1 MQTMNGPKRSF
12 SEGEIVAGNYRILA
26 EAGSGGMGVV
36 YRALDLRLN
45 RTVALKF
52 LPPELNAGDKDK
64 ERFLREARTASSL
77 DHPNI
82 GVIHG
87 VEATPDGSTFIVM
100 AFYEGS
106 TLAQHMQKGPIP
118 VHQAIGIVSQV
129 ATGLAE
135 AHTRGIVH
143 RDIKPSNVILTASGL
158 AKIVDFGLARVVSEQ
173 TASQTG
179 TGITGTFRYM
189 SPEQAM
195 GRRIDRR
202 SDIWSL
208 GVVFAEMLNRH
219 SPFPAETIPAM
230 ILAILNSPPVGI
242 ENVHPALQPV
252 LYRALAKEADR
263 RYDTCTDFLADLD
276 AASAQIPPDSESG
289 SGQGTRSFPS
299 PFYKS
304 GALSAQARR
313 AVADASR
320 STWQPSQQSV
330 FPWRKWLLYTLA
342 PLSLIALFV
351 ALVPPL
357 RHRVTGLF
365 ATQPQERHIAVLP
378 FDIIGTNPETTA
390 LADGL
395 MDSLAG
401 RLSNLNVDNQ
411 SLWVVPNSEVRHL
424 NVTDPSDALKQL
436 GANLVVKG
444 SVQRD
449 GNDIHLSVNL
459 IDTKQMRQIGSAELE
474 DPAGDLST
482 LENEAV
488 ARLAQL
494 MDISVTAG
502 MLHDTGGSLNPAA
515 YEDYL
520 TALGY
525 MQRTDKPDNLNL
537 AIAALQKSIQ
547 TDPRFALGY
556 AQLGEAYR
564 EKYQQEQDPHW
575 LTEAQA
581 VCQKAAEIDSSIP
594 AIYVTLARIHDAL
607 GKHDLALQEFQ
618 HALALNPHDAAAL
631 IGLAV
636 SYESSGRVADAEK
649 IFQKAAVMRPNNWE
663 GYNELGAFYDRQ
675 GKYPQAIAAFKQ
687 ALQITPDNSRLYYNM
702 AAAYLDA
709 GDKQSQALAEQAIK
723 KSISINPSYPA
734 YANLG
739 LLYLEEK
746 RYAESAAATEQALH
760 LNGNDYMVW
769 NNLLLAEIGAK
780 EPQKAQAARQKSEQL
795 AEQLVALKPQDALA
809 QSTLAILYAS
819 DKRKDKAIS
828 KIQTSLALAPEDPNV
843 LSNVGEAY
851 EMMGNRLEAIQYE
864 TLAVRKGYALQS
876 VESDPDLQALVAD
889 PRFKPPGK

>member
-1 MQTMNGPKRSF
+1 MNGPKRSF

-36 YRALDLRLN
+36 YRAIDLRLN

-52 LPPELNAGDKDK
+52 LPPELVAGDKDK

-87 VEATPDGSTFIVM
+87 IEEPSEGVTFIVM
-100 AFYEGS
+100 AYYEGL
-106 TLAQHMQKGPIP
+106 TLAQRIQQGPLG
-118 VHQAIGIVSQV
+118 VHYAISIAAQV

-135 AHTRGIVH
+135 AHSRGIVH
-143 RDIKPSNVILTASGL
+143 RDIKPSNVILTSSGL
-158 AKIVDFGLARVVSEQ
+158 AKIVDFGLARIVSEHS
-173 TASQTG
+173 ASKTS

-189 SPEQAM
+189 SPEQSM
-195 GRRIDRR
+195 GERVDRR

-230 ILAILNSPPVGI
+230 LLAILNEPPVGI
-242 ENVHPALQPV
+242 ESVHPALQPV
-252 LYRALAKEADR
+252 LYRALAKEPDR
-263 RYDTCTDFLADLD
+263 RYNSCDEFLADLD
-276 AASAQIPPDSESG
+276 KAAQQIPPDPETGSEDAARTS
-289 SGQGTRSFPS
+289 P

-304 GALSAQARR
+304 SPMSAHTRR
-313 AVADASR
+313 AMADASR
-320 STWQPSQQSV
+320 STWQPGRRGV
-330 FPWRKWLLYTLA
+330 FAWRDVLLYVLAAFSLVLVLIASIA
-342 PLSLIALFV
+342 PLRQRVLNLFST
-351 ALVPPL
+351 APP
-357 RHRVTGLF
+357 
-365 ATQPQERHIAVLP
+365 ERHIAVLP
-378 FDIIGTNPETTA
+378 FDIIGSNPETTA

-401 RLSNLNVDNQ
+401 RLSNLNVGNQ

-424 NVTDPSDALKQL
+424 NVTDPADALRQL
-436 GANLVVKG
+436 GANFVVKG

-449 GNDIHLSVNL
+449 GSDIHLTVNL
-459 IDTKQMRQIGSAELE
+459 IDTKQMRQIGSADVE

-488 ARLAQL
+488 ARLARL
-494 MDISVTAG
+494 MDISVTSD
-502 MLHDTGGSLNPAA
+502 MLRTTGGSLNPAA

-525 MQRTDKPDNLNL
+525 MQRADKPDNLNL
-537 AIAALQKSIQ
+537 AVTTLKKSIQ

-564 EKYQQEQDPHW
+564 RKYELDQNAQW
-575 LTEAQA
+575 LTEALA
-581 VCQKAAEIDSSIP
+581 VCQKAVELDSQVPSV
-594 AIYVTLARIHDAL
+594 YVTLAGIHDAL

-618 HALALNPHDAAAL
+618 HALAIDPRDAAAL
-631 IGLAV
+631 IGLAR
-636 SYESSGRVADAEK
+636 SYEGSGRVDDAEK
-649 IFQKAAVMRPNNWE
+649 IFQKAAVLRPNNWD

-687 ALQITPDNSRLYYNM
+687 ALSITPDNSELYYNM
-702 AAAYLDA
+702 GATYIDQ
-709 GDKQSQALAEQAIK
+709 GDKESQALGEQALK
-723 KSISINPSYPA
+723 KSIAIEPSYVA

-739 LLYLEEK
+739 MLYLAE
-746 RYAESAAATEQALH
+746 RRFAESAAASEQALQ
-760 LNGNDYMVW
+760 LNSDYYIVW
-769 NNLLLAEIGAK
+769 NNLYLAEQGAK
-780 EPQKAQAARQKSEQL
+780 QFDKAKAALEKTEQL
-795 AEQLVALKPQDALA
+795 AEQRVALRPQDALA

-819 DKRKDKAIS
+819 DKQKAKATS
-828 KIQTSLALAPEDPNV
+828 KIQTSLALAPNDPNV

-851 EMMGNRLEAIQYE
+851 EMMGNRLDAIKYEAQ
-864 TLAVRKGYALQS
+864 AVHKGYALQS
-876 VESDPDLQALVAD
+876 VEGDPNLQAIAAD
-889 PRFKPPGK
+889 PRFKKLVK

>member
-1 MQTMNGPKRSF
+1 MNGPKRSF
-12 SEGEIVAGNYRILA
+12 SEGEIIAGNYRILA

-52 LPPELNAGDKDK
+52 LPPELAAGDKEK

-87 VEATPDGSTFIVM
+87 VEETADGSTFIVM

-106 TLAQHMQKGPIP
+106 TLAQRMQQGSIL

-135 AHTRGIVH
+135 AHSRGIVH

-158 AKIVDFGLARVVSEQ
+158 AKIVDFGLARVVSEH

-189 SPEQAM
+189 SPEQAI
-195 GRRIDRR
+195 GKRIDRR

-230 ILAILNSPPVGI
+230 ILAILNNPPVGI
-242 ENVHPALQPV
+242 EAVHPALQPV
-252 LYRALAKEADR
+252 LYRALAKEAER
-263 RYDTCTDFLADLD
+263 RYDTCTDFLADLE
-276 AASAQIPPDSESG
+276 AAAAQIPPDPEPG
-289 SGQGTRSFPS
+289 SAGDARSFSTPL
-299 PFYKS
+299 YKS
-304 GALSAQARR
+304 GPLSAQGRR
-313 AVADASR
+313 AMADASR
-320 STWQPSQQSV
+320 STWKPGRQNT
-330 FPWRKWLLYTLA
+330 FAWRKWLLYALV
-342 PLSLIALFV
+342 PLCLLLLFV

-357 RHRVTGLF
+357 RHRALGLF
-365 ATQPQERHIAVLP
+365 SVKPQERHIAVLP
-378 FDIIGTNPETTA
+378 FDIVGSNPETTA
-390 LADGL
+390 VADGL

-444 SVQRD
+444 TMQRD
-449 GNDIHLSVNL
+449 GNDIHLTVNL
-459 IDTKQMRQIGSAELE
+459 IDTIQMRQIGSAELE

-525 MQRTDKPDNLNL
+525 MQRADKPDNLNL
-537 AIAALQKSIQ
+537 AITTLKKSIQ

-564 EKYQQEQDPHW
+564 RKYQMDQNLQW

-581 VCQKAAEIDSSIP
+581 LCQKAVELDSQVP
-594 AIYVTLARIHDAL
+594 AVYVTLARIHDAL

-618 HALALNPHDAAAL
+618 HALALDPKDASAL
-631 IGLAV
+631 IGLAS
-636 SYESSGRVADAEK
+636 SYETSGRVADAEK
-649 IFQKAAVMRPNNWE
+649 TFQKAAVMRPNNWD
-663 GYNELGAFYDRQ
+663 GYNALGAFYDRQ
-675 GKYPQAIAAFKQ
+675 SKYPQAIAAFKQ
-687 ALQITPDNSRLYYNM
+687 ALAITPDNSELYYNM

-709 GDKQSQALAEQAIK
+709 GDKQSLVLGEEALK
-723 KSISINPSYPA
+723 KSIALEPSYVA

-739 LLYLEEK
+739 LLYMEEK
-746 RYAESAAATEQALH
+746 RYSESVAATQQALR
-760 LNGNDYMVW
+760 LNGNNYMVW
-769 NNLLLAEIGAK
+769 NNLMIASIGAG
-780 EPQKAQAARQKSEQL
+780 QLQQARAAREKTKQL

-809 QSTLAILYAS
+809 QSTLAVLYAAN
-819 DKRKDKAIS
+819 KQKDKAIS
-828 KIQTSLALAPEDPNV
+828 KIQTSLALEPDDANV

-851 EMMGNRLEAIQYE
+851 EMMGNRPNAIKYEA
-864 TLAVRKGYALQS
+864 LAVRRGFALQS
-876 VESDPDLQALVAD
+876 VEDDPDLQALAAD
-889 PRFKPPGK
+889 PRFKKLVK